1 MKAHLTFTVIAPHPP
16 NWFVIWELYSKLSLI
31 KLKFKSKEP
40 FNLLLFL
47 FKKEMFLFE
56 VGKYWSSVSHFCVLR
71 CVRID
76 LCKACT
82 STKST
87 KMLYGSL
94 WDFLFVCWKY
104 SFLSCKTFQLHF
116 PLPPLF
122 PIPCISPLPWIYSLS
137 TFLQKE

>member
-31 KLKFKSKEP
+31 KLKFMSKEP
-40 FNLLLFL
+40 FTLLLFL

-56 VGKYWSSVSHFCVLR
+56 VGKYWSCVSYLCVLQ
-71 CVRID
+71 CVQID

-94 WDFLFVCWKY
+94 WGFLFVCLFVENTVFSHARHVNY
-104 SFLSCKTFQLHF
+104 TFPSLHSSQ
-116 PLPPLF
+116 
-122 PIPCISPLPWIYSLS
+122 SPASL
-137 TFLQKE
+137 L